1 MGKRQTTTM
10 VLRRKAMPI
19 IEDLADDE
27 DNSASSPAPD
37 LHIGHSARR
46 ALPMTKRRKE
56 LLARKKA
63 AAENPPVAPDLLP
76 SSLVVTAGNSA
87 PHVSPLNDRRRS
99 SVDRE
104 AARKEYESAFNN
116 GEYNVL
122 AEGMTTGGTGSDHS
136 MRSYSSST
144 GVRKSLTPPITP
156 AAPAKRP
163 AKRLLSR
170 LRAMPIDCEPEIS
183 PRLMDL
189 DFTTVDAAAHNS
201 LPTRRPSTP
210 HAASIEA
217 LATPMSSRSLNQ
229 LKQSLMVGSQ
239 CVTLK
244 QSPRLLD
251 PIDKSASPRLLA
263 DPTSLRS
270 MQIRGI
276 ISKPRCDLLGS
287 SCLPPIPAIG
297 SAAG

>member
-1 MGKRQTTTM
+1 
-10 VLRRKAMPI
+10 MPI
-19 IEDLADDE
+19 IEDLADEE
-27 DNSASSPAPD
+27 DSSASTPAPD
-37 LHIGHSARR
+37 LHIGLSARHT
-46 ALPMTKRRKE
+46 LPMTKRLRE
-56 LLARKKA
+56 LLA

-76 SSLVVTAGNSA
+76 SSPVVTARNCA
-87 PHVSPLNDRRRS
+87 THVPPLKERKRS
-99 SVDRE
+99 SIDRE

-122 AEGMTTGGTGSDHS
+122 EGMTAGATGSDHS
-136 MRSYSSST
+136 MTSNCSST

-170 LRAMPIDCEPEIS
+170 RRAMPIDSEPEIS
-183 PRLMDL
+183 PRLMNL
-189 DFTTVDAAAHNS
+189 DFTTVDAAAHNF
-201 LPTRRPSTP
+201 LPTRRSSTP
-210 HAASIEA
+210 HGASQ
-217 LATPMSSRSLNQ
+217 PMSSRSLNQ

-244 QSPRLLD
+244 QSPRLLH
-251 PIDKSASPRLLA
+251 PIDKSASPRLLT

-270 MQIRGI
+270 MEIRGI
-276 ISKPRCDLLGS
+276 ISKPRCSLLGS
-287 SCLPPIPAIG
+287 SCLPPIPAVG